1 MIDNEQLKK
10 LIKYLVYNNIIRSQ
24 SDFAAKLGYER
35 STISGMVSGQKPI
48 TAIFANKVVS
58 MFGVN
63 QEWMNIGCGEMI
75 NQTTFLHLAREGVM
89 EVSPDAIHEG
99 DYTGTLVYD
108 IDAVCGTDNR
118 TMTFTKE
125 MIIGSVNLPGIKS
138 TSHII
143 TASGDSM
150 QPRICNGDRIV
161 IREVED
167 MRLLIYGQIYMVITE
182 EYRLLKYVRRHKTD
196 PETMIVLKSDNPDYD
211 DIDIPKDQIVKLFVV
226 ENILS
231 IKNVL

>member
-1 MIDNEQLKK
+1 MNHKERLKEFLTYKDIGQNKFADNVGISAGYINNLKDSIGSK
-10 LIKYLVYNNIIRSQ
+10 IIN
-24 SDFAAKLGYER
+24 K
-35 STISGMVSGQKPI
+35 ISGAYPELNIDWLLTGEGNML
-48 TAIFANKVVS
+48 KVPAS
-58 MFGVN
+58 
-63 QEWMNIGCGEMI
+63 
-75 NQTTFLHLAREGVM
+75 REGVI
-89 EVSPDAIHEG
+89 EVSPDVIHEG

-196 PETMIVLKSDNPDYD
+196 PETMIILKSDNPDYD
-211 DIDIPKDQIVKLFVV
+211 DIDIQKDQIIKLFVV